1 MIMNTPKRNDNTI
14 IECPAGKDCLDTGR
28 HYANNHTAIT
38 ACLRHKANKERMH
51 RNSQYMQYLNYTPE
65 YNPTVNANKFNA
77 IIKYYKDNPEQ
88 AAETINNIIQSNND
102 QPIPIETYF
111 GPASVTAAEYVPQ
124 NNHGENIDHII
135 YQVNPRESA
144 DYFHNG
150 QTYCYHETAYGKQV
164 TIDDQEDI
172 QKAQTAYITSDGQAG
187 GYVKE
192 NGEFGG
198 LFSTNKS
205 KRRVSGAILDVVME
219 YDGDR
224 VSHLECFDTFLTKIY
239 RRKGFRA
246 IVHVPFNDEY
256 APIGWSYEEME
267 KFHQGRP
274 PILIMVPKEHMKH
287 PTDDQYDFSNETNY
301 EGNNIYD
308 IIKRSKGS

>member
-1 MIMNTPKRNDNTI
+1 
-14 IECPAGKDCLDTGR
+14 
-28 HYANNHTAIT
+28 
-38 ACLRHKANKERMH
+38 
-51 RNSQYMQYLNYTPE
+51 
-65 YNPTVNANKFNA
+65 
-77 IIKYYKDNPEQ
+77 
-88 AAETINNIIQSNND
+88 
-102 QPIPIETYF
+102 
-111 GPASVTAAEYVPQ
+111 
-124 NNHGENIDHII
+124 
-135 YQVNPRESA
+135 
-144 DYFHNG
+144 
-150 QTYCYHETAYGKQV
+150 
-164 TIDDQEDI
+164 
-172 QKAQTAYITSDGQAG
+172 
-187 GYVKE
+187 
-192 NGEFGG
+192 
-198 LFSTNKS
+198 
-205 KRRVSGAILDVVME
+205 ME

-246 IVHVPFNDEY
+246 IAHVPFNDEY